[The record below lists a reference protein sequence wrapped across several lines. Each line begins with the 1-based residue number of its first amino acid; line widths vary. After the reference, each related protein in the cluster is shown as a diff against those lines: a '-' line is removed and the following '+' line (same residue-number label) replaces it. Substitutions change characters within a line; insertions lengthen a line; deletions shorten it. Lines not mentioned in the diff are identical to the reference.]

1 MLKVFRDNLK
11 NLAWILWVII
21 ILFILAL
28 AADFGA
34 SVRGGGTSAMAAKV
48 GGEQVSIA
56 EFQNEYRRL
65 QNLYRQIY
73 GDQLTPEMEKQM
85 GLAMQALN
93 SAIDRKILT
102 AEARRLGLDVSDA
115 ELQDHILKMQD
126 FQDEQGHFIGEE
138 RYTRM
143 LQQAQINPAS
153 FESEVRQGLLLKKL
167 TDALAAGLYVGD
179 DEVQRAYREQVER
192 AKIRYLQLPRE
203 RFAAEAEAEVQ
214 PAALASYFAAHPQEF
229 RLPEQREAAYLLVDG
244 SRLAGQV
251 QVPDAEL
258 QSWYDAHKDEFTQ
271 EEQVRARHILVM
283 INDKRDDE
291 QARQRIEEAK
301 RRLAGGADFAAVARE
316 LSEDPASKDKG
327 GDLGWFGRNKMVKE
341 FEAAAFGAQ
350 PGKLVGPVKSSFG
363 YHLLEVTDKRPGGTR
378 PFAEM
383 KEQIRIRLSYEKA
396 RKLAETRAK
405 DLADRLAK
413 DKPRSAEALRALAQP
428 PGVTY
433 AETGRFSPQDPVAGL
448 GPSPVFTTTAF
459 ALKKG
464 DVSQAVQ
471 VAQGWAV
478 LYLKEIHPPRVPPL
492 AEVEPRVRA
501 AMTSQ
506 KLQQITM
513 GKLEEARRQMAQGK
527 TLDQVAAELGA
538 PVKETQEFGAQGEIP
553 GLGNNPE
560 LAKAALALQTG
571 QVGGPIADAQGAL
584 LFQVTDH
591 KGWDPKQFASNREQT
606 RSGLVQQKVSRLESA
621 LIQKRRRELNVEYDR
636 KLLEQFEIAPPE
648 QQG

>member
-34 SVRGGGTSAMAAKV
+34 SVRGGGNAAMAAKV

-56 EFQNEYRRL
+56 EFQSEYQRL
-65 QNLYRQIY
+65 QNLYRQVY

-93 SAIDRKILT
+93 SAVDRKILT
-102 AEARRLGLDVSDA
+102 AEARRLGLAVSDA
-115 ELQDHILKMQD
+115 ELQDHILKMPD
-126 FQDEQGHFIGEE
+126 FQDEQGHFIGDE
-138 RYTRM
+138 RYTQL
-143 LQQAQINPAS
+143 LQRARINPAS
-153 FESEVRQGLLLKKL
+153 FESEIRQGLLLKKL
-167 TDALAAGLYVGD
+167 TDALSAGLYIGD
-179 DEVQRAYREQVER
+179 DEVQRAYRDQVER
-192 AKIRYLQLPRE
+192 AKIRYLQLPRA
-203 RFAAEAEAEVQ
+203 RFAAEAEAQVQ
-214 PAALASYFAAHPQEF
+214 PAAVATYFAAHQQDF

-244 SRLAGQV
+244 SRLADQV
-251 QVPDAEL
+251 QISDADL
-258 QSWYDAHKDEFTQ
+258 QSWYDAHKAELTR
-271 EEQVRARHILVM
+271 EEQVQARHILVM
-283 INDKRDDE
+283 TSDKRTDE
-291 QARQRIEEAK
+291 QARQRSEEAK

-316 LSEDPASKDKG
+316 ISEDPASKDKG
-327 GDLGWFGRNKMVKE
+327 GDLGWFGRSGYAPELVN
-341 FEAAAFGAQ
+341 AAFSAQ
-350 PGKLVGPVKSSFG
+350 PGQLIGPLKTGVG
-363 YHLLEVTDKRPGGTR
+363 YELLEVTGKRPGGTP
-378 PFAEM
+378 PFAQM

-428 PGVTY
+428 PGVTF
-433 AETGRFSPQDPVAGL
+433 AESGRFGPQDPVAGL
-448 GPSPVFTTTAF
+448 GPSPLFTTAAF

-471 VAQGWAV
+471 VAQGWAI
-478 LYLKEIHPPRVPPL
+478 LYLKEIYPPRVPTL

-506 KLQQITM
+506 KLQQIAM
-513 GKLEEARRQMAQGK
+513 SKLEEARRQMAQGK

-538 PVKETQEFGAQGEIP
+538 AVKETEEFGAQGQIP

-606 RSGLVQQKVSRLESA
+606 RAGLVQQRVSRLEDA
-621 LIQKRRRELNVEYDR
+621 LIEKRKRELKVEYDR
-636 KLLEQFEIAPPE
+636 KLLEQFDIAPE